1 MKILWVKSDFL
12 HPTTRGGQIRTL
24 EMLKRLHRRH
34 EIHYVALDGSGQPGG
49 AARSSEYCT
58 QAYPIPH
65 HAPPHTAPRFWL
77 QVAQSMFSELPLA
90 VSRYRS
96 AGMQR
101 QVAELIKCEAFDAVV
116 CDFLFPAPNIPDL
129 GNAVLFQH
137 NVEAQIWK
145 RRLEHASFLPVR
157 WYFRS
162 QYEKMRRYERQVCS
176 AAKRVIAVSHEDA
189 QTMRSEYGVRCAH
202 AVPTGVDLEYFTP
215 PRDVTRARNLVFVGS
230 MDWDP
235 NVDGMQWF
243 VREVLPLIRMRQ
255 PDCALT
261 IAGRRP
267 HSSIRKLAADYPNI
281 RVTGTVADVRPFLWE
296 AAVSIVP
303 LRIAGGT
310 RLKIF
315 EAMAAQVPVISTS
328 IGAEGLDVR
337 HGETIWIADSPED
350 FADHCLE
357 LLADS
362 SAGRSMTEAAWEMV
376 SSCYSWEVVSREF
389 EGLLS

>member
-34 EIHYVALDGSGQPGG
+34 EIHYVALDLDQQPGG
-49 AARSSEYCT
+49 VERSSEYCT
-58 QAYPIPH
+58 KAYPVPH

-77 QVAQSMFSELPLA
+77 QVAQNMFSELPLA

-101 QVAELIKCEAFDAVV
+101 QLAELIGSEDFDAVV

-129 GNAVLFQH
+129 GKAVLFQH
-137 NVEAQIWK
+137 NLEAQIWK
-145 RRLEHASFLPVR
+145 RRLEHASFPPVR

-162 QYEKMRRYERQVCS
+162 QYEKMRRYEGQVCG
-176 AAKRVIAVSHEDA
+176 AVKRVIAVSHEDA
-189 QTMRSEYGVRCAH
+189 RKMRSEYGVRCAH

-215 PRDVTRARNLVFVGS
+215 PVDVKRTRNLVFVGS
-230 MDWDP
+230 MDWAP

-243 VREVLPLIRMRQ
+243 VREVLPRIRMRQ

-267 HSSIRKLAADYPNI
+267 HPAIRKLAAEYPNI
-281 RVTGTVADVRPFLWE
+281 IVTGTVADVRPFLWE
-296 AAVSIVP
+296 SAVAIVP

-315 EAMAAQVPVISTS
+315 EAMAAQVPVVSTT

-337 HGETIWIADSPED
+337 NGETIRIADSPED

-362 SAGRSMTEAAWEMV
+362 SAGHSMTAAAWEMV
-376 SSCYSWEVVSREF
+376 SSCYSWEAASEAF
-389 EGLLS
+389 ERVLM

>member
-12 HPTTRGGQIRTL
+12 HPATRGGQIRTL
-24 EMLKRLHRRH
+24 EMLKRLRCRH
-34 EIHYVALDGSGQPGG
+34 EIHYVALDHVDQPGG
-49 AARSSEYCT
+49 VERSSEYCAK
-58 QAYPIPH
+58 AYPIPH
-65 HAPPHTAPRFWL
+65 HAPPHTTPRFWW
-77 QVAQSMFSELPLA
+77 QVAESMFSELPLA

-96 AGMQR
+96 DGMQR
-101 QVAELIKCEAFDAVV
+101 QVAELTKFEGFDAVV

-145 RRLEHASFLPVR
+145 RRLEHASFLPAR
-157 WYFRS
+157 LYFRS
-162 QYEKMRRYERQVCS
+162 QYEKMRRYEGLVCG
-176 AAKRVIAVSHEDA
+176 AVKRVIAVSNEDA
-189 QTMRSEYGVRCAH
+189 QTMRSDYGVRCSH
-202 AVPTGVDLEYFTP
+202 AVPTGVDLHYFTP
-215 PRDVTRARNLVFVGS
+215 PGDVKRTRNLVFVGS
-230 MDWDP
+230 MDWAP

-243 VREVLPLIRMRQ
+243 VREVLPRIRMHR

-267 HSSIRKLAADYPNI
+267 HPAIRKLAAECPGI

-315 EAMAAQVPVISTS
+315 EAMAAQVPVVSTT

-337 HGETIWIADSPED
+337 NGETIRIADSAGA
-350 FADHCLE
+350 FADHCIE
-357 LLADS
+357 LLADPAARANIA
-362 SAGRSMTEAAWEMV
+362 SAALEMV
-376 SSCYSWEVVSREF
+376 ATRYSWEAVSEAF
-389 EGLLS
+389 ERVLM